1 MSQHNIHSW
10 LKIEFNKYSKL
21 RLICSIKYLSSNLFY
36 CDICG
41 CGGLLIS
48 SKQWFDNLSE
58 ELDYSLSIVIDVDG
72 KTDQIFDFPDQSW
85 NNVWT
90 LEANKWLSLTNSGIL
105 ALILFGEGTYNISFY
120 LNNDLSNDLSQNN
133 QLQHFSNL
141 KFEDKMYITEA
152 DDFLI
157 SAFSDV
163 LKHEDE
169 DFEQLNIPV
178 GFYQIYCS
186 SKKHNGS
193 EFAFDIVFHQVESLS
208 DNNIVN
214 EIIRL

>member
-1 MSQHNIHSW
+1 M
-10 LKIEFNKYSKL
+10 
-21 RLICSIKYLSSNLFY
+21 KYLSSNQFY

-58 ELDYSLSIVIDVDG
+58 NLSYSLEIVLDVDG
-72 KTDQIFDFPDQSW
+72 RSELIFDFPDQPW
-85 NNVWT
+85 NDVWK
-90 LEANKWLSLTNSGIL
+90 LEANKWLSFTNSGIV
-105 ALILFGEGTYNISFY
+105 ALILFGTGTYNISFY

-141 KFEDKMYITEA
+141 KVEDKIYITEA

-163 LKHEDE
+163 LKYEDE
-169 DFEQLNIPV
+169 NFERLNIPF
-178 GFYQIYCS
+178 GFYEIYCS
-186 SKKHNGS
+186 SKK
-193 EFAFDIVFHQVESLS
+193 
-208 DNNIVN
+208 DNFSSSRKFV
-214 EIIRL
+214 